1 MPNNWLEYR
10 KTRSG
15 KIFQHGRDNSEY
27 LVYFNENQS
36 MLRIKHYVS
45 DTNVD
50 YRDVPNKFSEAVNKL
65 VPDVKSGVIEET
77 EGIRHLMQQAHD
89 GTFPGLATVKRWS
102 IMHHLELMGRYLDNK

>member
-1 MPNNWLEYR
+1 
-10 KTRSG
+10 
-15 KIFQHGRDNSEY
+15 
-27 LVYFNENQS
+27 

-102 IMHHLELMGRYLDNK
+102 IMHHFWTISKNVRKQHDNERENYLLL